1 MPPSHAGA
9 ASQSR
14 RQVFNLVSA
23 YFANL
28 FDYLLIPHP
37 QRCGSWGGGGTHS
50 SLAARS
56 PFQQHLK
63 RQWSRQ
69 SKSPS
74 SPNHSHAKAQRVICL
89 TLQDPKQLDSQVP
102 EKPETKINISLKDCA
117 CQLARKFQRET
128 SPEIYSQKKYV
139 YRVFP
144 AHWRL
149 QRILTFAVEK
159 EVEGSK
165 LPRNRNH

>member
-1 MPPSHAGA
+1 MLIKPSDKDTACLPAMPEQHLSPGG
-9 ASQSR
+9 R
-14 RQVFNLVSA
+14 FFNLVSA

-28 FDYLLIPHP
+28 FDYQLIPHP

-50 SLAARS
+50 SLAAWS

-102 EKPETKINISLKDCA
+102 EEPETKINISLKDCA
-117 CQLARKFQRET
+117 CRLARKFQRET
-128 SPEIYSQKKYV
+128 SPEIYSQKNM
-139 YRVFP
+139 FTGFFQ
-144 AHWRL
+144 H
-149 QRILTFAVEK
+149 TGDCK
-159 EVEGSK
+159 ES
-165 LPRNRNH
+165 